1 MCVTKKNK
9 YMVRIENRF
18 RRSFFTLT
26 ESRIAHFRAV
36 GQESTADNYRCALCC
51 FQGFR
56 RQRDLSLTELTSD
69 VMKSFQQH
77 LQQKGLAMN
86 TISLYIRC
94 LRASYNY
101 ALDEEL
107 LRADRHPFRKVFTG
121 VEKTRKRAVR
131 EEVVRQLMALDLS
144 DAPPLDV
151 ARDMFLF
158 SIYAQGMAFVD
169 MAHLTAD
176 NLSGGRLTYK
186 RRKTGRSLSLELP
199 PCALLILHK
208 YRPSAQQSPYLLPL
222 FHPALQQK
230 YTSVLRTYNRNL
242 RLISERMNL
251 AIPLSS
257 YVARHTWASL
267 AKWNGVE
274 EAVISE
280 AMGHNNIGT
289 TTIYLASLDTE
300 VIGAANRTVVDC
312 LFTK

>member
-1 MCVTKKNK
+1 
-9 YMVRIENRF
+9 MVRIENRL

-51 FQGFR
+51 FREFR
-56 RQRDLSLTELTSD
+56 RQRDLSLAELTSD
-69 VMKSFQQH
+69 VMKLFQQH
-77 LQQKGLAMN
+77 LQQKGLSMN

-107 LRADRHPFRKVFTG
+107 LREDRHPFRKVFTG

-176 NLSGGRLTYK
+176 NLSDGRLTYK
-186 RRKTGRSLSLELP
+186 RRKTGRSWIACSQGRDSYVFLLVRGGQLQNFRCKSNKISILCNRIHSEKMLKRICGRTNLLSIFHFH
-199 PCALLILHK
+199 LL
-208 YRPSAQQSPYLLPL
+208 
-222 FHPALQQK
+222 
-230 YTSVLRTYNRNL
+230 
-242 RLISERMNL
+242 
-251 AIPLSS
+251 LSS
-257 YVARHTWASL
+257 DYE
-267 AKWNGVE
+267 AKRE
-274 EAVISE
+274 SYQFSFLLLS
-280 AMGHNNIGT
+280 T
-289 TTIYLASLDTE
+289 SY
-300 VIGAANRTVVDC
+300 
-312 LFTK
+312 